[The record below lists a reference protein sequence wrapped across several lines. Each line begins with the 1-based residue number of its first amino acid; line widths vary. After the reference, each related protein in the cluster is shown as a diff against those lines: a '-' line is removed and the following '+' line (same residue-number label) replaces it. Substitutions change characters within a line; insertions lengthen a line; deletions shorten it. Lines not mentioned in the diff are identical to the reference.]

1 MAIAAGVGAGTARSF
16 KNKAFNYPDYMF
28 TGKIFAFGVAIT
40 LSISLIPVTSSQAAN
55 AVIAEGSWSMVPQSK
70 DANKDGFIDGD
81 GGVPQSGALSI
92 SPSSTFVGAGNFIA
106 QPNERL
112 IGGSLSWYLEDT
124 GFPVTLNAC
133 KSQGDTYTWTT
144 RRGNSVVQQTQ
155 SAKLTKKTC
164 TTTVKLPEG
173 LHSFTLTVRSG
184 GTTSRQSMVA
194 NISNYLLVVMGD
206 SYASGEGNPR
216 NVTAWIN
223 NRSASFNPYWDEDQC
238 NRSVHG
244 APAQAALKL
253 EKASNKTSVTLV
265 DVSCSGAT
273 VQKGILGPQ
282 LRGMSSQIESVS
294 NLIGNR
300 EIDAVVMSVGG
311 NDIGFAT
318 ILTACALQSNCPLA
332 KATAQP
338 LSSFPNIQTG
348 VQTLT
353 AGLANNYA
361 SINKCFTGTS
371 CQGAQGQ
378 KLPGLSLSDTG
389 QVLLNSYPDLTRS
402 QAGSV
407 CSYLTITESDFAWA
421 QGSILNPSPAN
432 PFTYPTTRG
441 AQVPLDNG
449 AGSLNGAIANTT
461 QLGWK
466 PIMGSWTDTGSGPI
480 GHGVCA
486 GVESWFFGLTGF
498 SGFTSGSFH
507 PNPLG
512 QSELSGIIYREMVAS
527 GF

>member
-1 MAIAAGVGAGTARSF
+1 MGAGTARSQ
-16 KNKAFNYPDYMF
+16 KSKACNYPDYMF
-28 TGKIFAFGVAIT
+28 MGKIFAFGVAIA
-40 LSISLIPVTSSQAAN
+40 LSSTLIPATSSQAATAPN
-55 AVIAEGSWSMVPQSK
+55 AQGSWSMVPQSK

-81 GGVPQSGALSI
+81 GGVPQTGALSLD
-92 SPSSTFVGAGNFIA
+92 PSSTFIGAGNFIA

-112 IGGSLSWYLEDT
+112 IGGSLSWYLEDA

-133 KSQGDTYTWTT
+133 KSQGDTYTWTIQ
-144 RRGNSVVQQTQ
+144 RGSTVVQRTE

-164 TTTVKLPEG
+164 TTAVKLPEG

-184 GTTSRQSMVA
+184 NKIKRQSMVA
-194 NISNYLLVVMGD
+194 NISNYLMVVMGD

-216 NVTAWIN
+216 NVMAWIN
-223 NRSASFNPYWDEDQC
+223 NRSSSFNPYWDEDQC

-253 EKASNKTSVTLV
+253 ENASNKTSVTLV

-282 LRGMSSQIESVS
+282 LRGMNSQIESAS
-294 NLIGNR
+294 KLIGNR
-300 EIDAVVMSVGG
+300 KIDAVVMSIGG
-311 NDIGFAT
+311 NDVGFGS
-318 ILTACALQSNCPLA
+318 ILTSCALQSNCPLA
-332 KATAQP
+332 KASAPP
-338 LSSFPNIQTG
+338 LSSFPTIQAG
-348 VQTLT
+348 VQNLT
-353 AGLANNYA
+353 AGLAASYS
-361 SINKCFTGTS
+361 SINKCLTGAG
-371 CQGAQGQ
+371 CQGALGQ

-389 QVLLNSYPDLTRS
+389 KVLLNSYPDLTRS
-402 QAGSV
+402 QTGSV

-421 QGSILNPSPAN
+421 QGSILNPNPAN
-432 PFTYPTTRG
+432 PFSYQTTRG
-441 AQVPLDNG
+441 AQVPLDNS
-449 AGSLNGAIANTT
+449 AGSLNGAIANTA
-461 QLGWK
+461 QLGWQ
-466 PIMGSWTDTGSGPI
+466 PIMGSWTDTGVGPI

-486 GVESWFFGLTGF
+486 GNEAWFFGLTGF